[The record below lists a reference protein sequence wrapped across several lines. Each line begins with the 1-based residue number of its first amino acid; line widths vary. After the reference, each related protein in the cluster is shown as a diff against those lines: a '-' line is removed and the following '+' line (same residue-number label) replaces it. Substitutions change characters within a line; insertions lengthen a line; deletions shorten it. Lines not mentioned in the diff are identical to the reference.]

1 MAQLFGTFIEQFPP
15 DHDSLEL
22 TFTPDSR
29 PIKQRWRGNRL
40 SAHFIADYFS
50 NFLPIDED
58 DPTQARQLKET
69 QAAVSYIANELLEN
83 AMKFND
89 TTTRFKVRFGIHFVE
104 ADQVVEADQ
113 IMAAIF
119 ATNSVSL
126 EGVDKF
132 QAFIQEL
139 LASDPNEFYIQ
150 QIEKSA
156 EDGSEASGLGFVTM
170 INDYSAR
177 LGWKFDS
184 FQDNPKVT
192 VVTAMVLLPV

>member
-1 MAQLFGTFIEQFPP
+1 MPQIFGTFVEHFPP

-58 DPTQARQLKET
+58 DPKQAQHLKET

-89 TTTRFKVRFGIHFVE
+89 DTTRFKVRFGVHFVE
-104 ADQVVEADQ
+104 EDEVTAVL
-113 IMAAIF
+113 F
-119 ATNSVSL
+119 ATNSVSAA
-126 EGVDKF
+126 GIDKF
-132 QAFIQEL
+132 QAFIEEL
-139 LASDPNEFYIQ
+139 LSSDPDEMYVR
-150 QIEKSA
+150 QIEKAA
-156 EDGSEASGLGFVTM
+156 EDENGKASGLGFLTM
-170 INDYSAR
+170 INDYSAK
-177 LGWKFDS
+177 LGWKFEPT
-184 FQDNPKVT
+184 QANPNVIA
-192 VVTAMVLLPV
+192 VTAMVIVPV